1 MFILENSKLFFG
13 FSWKYVVSKIGKGG
27 THLYCVRTHPDT
39 WFWKGGPHGNIL
51 SGTNVGIPISGK
63 QCFQFLKLL
72 RGKMSALPPLTFI
85 IHVVFVVVIVVVFT
99 IIWICW
105 RFDLIFGLIELTVG
119 VIRTLTGFKGSW
131 IWNRKMKDCYLHT
144 YYLDLHVCLKWD
156 MGSWVRVQLERKFVK
171 ILRSSE

>member
-1 MFILENSKLFFG
+1 M
-13 FSWKYVVSKIGKGG
+13 
-27 THLYCVRTHPDT
+27 RTHPDT

-131 IWNRKMKDCYLHT
+131 IWNRKTIYR
-144 YYLDLHVCLKWD
+144 LD
-156 MGSWVRVQLERKFVK
+156 EFVK
-171 ILRSSE
+171 LQWKTYSLFGRKLSDEWREMMNENWKIKAVLPIFIKHMCFCEWASHVSQACKNVH

>member
-72 RGKMSALPPLTFI
+72 RGKMCALPPLTFI
-85 IHVVFVVVIVVVFT
+85 IHVVFVVVVIIVVFT
-99 IIWICW
+99 WNQEKIYIL
-105 RFDLIFGLIELTVG
+105 LISNFLKTSKRTSRSKRGWKRTDSTELRLVS
-119 VIRTLTGFKGSW
+119 K
-131 IWNRKMKDCYLHT
+131 
-144 YYLDLHVCLKWD
+144 
-156 MGSWVRVQLERKFVK
+156 VK
-171 ILRSSE
+171 NC

>member
-1 MFILENSKLFFG
+1 M
-13 FSWKYVVSKIGKGG
+13 KICGEQNWKGG

-51 SGTNVGIPISGK
+51 SGTNVWIPISGK

-72 RGKMSALPPLTFI
+72 RGKMCALPPLTFI
-85 IHVVFVVVIVVVFT
+85 IYVVFVVVIVVVFT

-119 VIRTLTGFKGSW
+119 VVRTLTGFKGSW
-131 IWNRKMKDCYLHT
+131 IWNRKLKIVI

-156 MGSWVRVQLERKFVK
+156 MGSWVRVQLERKFVR
-171 ILRSSE
+171 ILWSSE

>member
-1 MFILENSKLFFG
+1 M
-13 FSWKYVVSKIGKGG
+13 KICGEQNWKGG

-51 SGTNVGIPISGK
+51 SGTNVWIPISGK

-85 IHVVFVVVIVVVFT
+85 IYVVFVVVIVVVFT

-119 VIRTLTGFKGSW
+119 VVRTLTGFKGSW
-131 IWNRKMKDCYLHT
+131 IWNRKLKIVIYYLHRSP
-144 YYLDLHVCLKWD
+144 CLFGVEHGVVSSSPAW
-156 MGSWVRVQLERKFVK
+156 EK
-171 ILRSSE
+171 IC